1 MIDEKGQ
8 VINGDHILTIMALHL
23 KKQNRLTNDTVVATE
38 MSNIGFDRVMKK
50 NGINVVRT
58 GVGDKKVV
66 QEMLKNNYVLGG
78 EQSGHIICLE
88 HSTTGDGCVA
98 ALNVLAAMKAMGK
111 PLSELNQLMEDMPQV
126 LINTRVKNKP
136 PLDEIEGFNKLV
148 SDAQAQLGEFGRIF
162 IRYSGTE
169 PVVRV
174 LVEGENKHTI
184 TQLAEDIAGFLLSKL
199 S

>member
-1 MIDEKGQ
+1 M
-8 VINGDHILTIMALHL
+8 
-23 KKQNRLTNDTVVATE
+23 
-38 MSNIGFDRVMKK
+38 
-50 NGINVVRT
+50 VRT